1 RRQIDRNVERELLA
15 DLFVPIGQCAGGLV
29 HRPSAER
36 QNQAALLCD
45 RDELGWA
52 DLAAIFMVPAGKRFE
67 ASNPPRLEIDE
78 RLIEQLEL
86 ILLERPPK
94 LCLDR
99 EAAPRLGRLMGLID
113 LGDS

>member
-1 RRQIDRNVERELLA
+1 
-15 DLFVPIGQCAGGLV
+15 
-29 HRPSAER
+29 
-36 QNQAALLCD
+36 
-45 RDELGWA
+45 
-52 DLAAIFMVPAGKRFE
+52 MVPAGKRFE

-113 LGDS
+113 LGDSRGLCLFHCELCVPEQLFRILPRVHQRDADCALHADFQFRQLERRGHDLLNALGGL